1 MDCSCGCTTRG
12 TKAERTKLKAVLH
25 YQECPACGR
34 CDMDALF
41 IAGAR
46 VATGIEAQRQFNALE
61 VPPGAVAGTRAKP
74 DVPPLA
80 ASRVVDA
87 VAVAE
92 PEPEKVLDW
101 QLPSQTPPQQTLV
114 KVEFINGGS
123 SIAHASYFTQS
134 WDLISRWAVYD
145 NGPALR
151 RSFVPVP
158 IPRDLR
164 VSTLADEPA
173 ASPRKTASV
182 VVTAPPVPKLMPVG
196 ANLAFDF

>member
-41 IAGAR
+41 IAGR
-46 VATGIEAQRQFNALE
+46 KVATGREAQQQFNALDE
-61 VPPGAVAGTRAKP
+61 P
-74 DVPPLA
+74 
-80 ASRVVDA
+80 ASSGVDA
-87 VAVAE
+87 PVSQVPLVSDAPCVVCLDAPDADE
-92 PEPEKVLDW
+92 PEQVFDW
-101 QLPSQTPPQQTLV
+101 QSPSRSPPQQTLV

-123 SIAHASYFTQS
+123 SVAHASYFAQS
-134 WDLISRWAVYD
+134 WDLISRWSVYD
-145 NGPALR
+145 NAAALR

-158 IPRDLR
+158 IPKHLR
-164 VSTLADEPA
+164 VSSLAGEPA
-173 ASPRKTASV
+173 VSPRETPRAAV
-182 VVTAPPVPKLMPVG
+182 ATPAVPKPIPVG